1 MGESDTKS
9 ELAARLTA
17 ARDRRDHL
25 LQSLTAMNGG
35 NPNPYSAMGRNEGY
49 DSLLCALR
57 GEQALI
63 EELSRAVDTKA
74 RS

>member
-1 MGESDTKS
+1 MGESDTRC
-9 ELAARLTA
+9 EMEARLTA
-17 ARDRRDHL
+17 ARHRRDQL
-25 LQSLTAMNGG
+25 LQSLIAMNGG

-57 GEQALI
+57 GEQAVI
-63 EELSRAVDTKA
+63 EELSRAVDTET

>member
-1 MGESDTKS
+1 MGEFDTQS
-9 ELAARLTA
+9 ELEARLTA

-63 EELSRAVDTKA
+63 EELSRAVATKTG
-74 RS
+74 S

>member
-1 MGESDTKS
+1 MDESDTKS
-9 ELAARLTA
+9 KLEARLTA
-17 ARDRRDHL
+17 ACNRRDRL
-25 LQSLTAMNGG
+25 LQSLSTMNGG

-63 EELSRAVDTKA
+63 EELSRTVDTEG